1 MNQYLSIAA
10 AVSIP
15 LVVWTG
21 TMIWWMSRT
30 NAEVKSLKKDTDG
43 IKHDIA
49 DQKREAR
56 HMQEQIQA
64 LAVNEANVAGT
75 LSTFALEIRQI
86 RQYIEDQY
94 ESNGLVLEAQLKEQ
108 TAALVNKF
116 RDMLDAAQREWFKR
130 NG

>member
-1 MNQYLSIAA
+1 MNQYVSIAL